1 MRGMDEEPQ
10 RARLRGDRFL
20 AHRGLI
26 AVCCGT
32 AVAEAGL
39 LVLFA
44 PAARG
49 LAPQVTALPPLAIFH
64 DLRWLYSAQ
73 RSWLWFALL
82 LAGLVAARS
91 ALNTVL
97 VRLAW
102 PVHRTPPP
110 LAALRGALVVT
121 TLVCLLM
128 SPLVSLTFGVAILP
142 FSWPFLALLPA
153 MLLIALPLSHAGTA
167 GTWWRTLPPASAVWW
182 LFAEF
187 AVLTVAAA
195 AAGAL
200 PAPDAIPVAGL
211 AGLVNAWVWH
221 GLTAA
226 VARSAGP
233 EPVRRELAGAAPAR
247 PEPAGRELAGP
258 EPAGREP
265 AGPEPAGREPAGA
278 EPVGR
283 VSAGPEPAGLEP
295 AGPEPADLGPA
306 DLGPA
311 GLEPAGL
318 ELSGPMPAMVAAAM
332 PSGPAELAVHRI
344 PAGPMALAVVI
355 AVVIALTRLIFVLSG
370 PIPVGHPDPTAAWV
384 AGTTGAGRQAHATVG
399 AGHHPVLEIAGF
411 GSWCCGQNLGL
422 AKAVPGT
429 VVQQFSYL
437 GTNSHGQPLPY
448 GAKAGNIPL
457 PVLGDRIAAQV
468 QRLHKRTGKPV
479 DIVAESEG
487 TLGVDAMLARHPH
500 APVGSVALLSPIVA
514 PGQSGYRGGG
524 GTGLVTGDELHAL
537 IWFVGGL
544 SPFGTAGAQTLIS
557 SVNSVGARF
566 AAAAAHHT
574 PVRLLEVVPLADA
587 VTLPACPLPPNV
599 VVIPAFHGEL
609 LRDPAAL
616 QAVRQF
622 LTGRTVTGVPNLR
635 ATAEIV
641 AAAATAWRMP
651 ESAAPSPPCGDPS
664 GAPGSVPGKR

>member
-10 RARLRGDRFL
+10 RASLRGDRFL

-32 AVAEAGL
+32 AMAEAGL

-64 DLRWLYSAQ
+64 DLRWLYSTQ

-82 LAGLVAARS
+82 LAGLVTARS

-102 PVHRTPPP
+102 PVHLTKPP

-121 TLVCLLM
+121 TLACLMM

-153 MLLIALPLSHAGTA
+153 MLLIALPLSHAGAA
-167 GTWWRTLPPASAVWW
+167 GTWWRTLPPASAAWW

-187 AVLTVAAA
+187 AVLTLAAA
-195 AAGAL
+195 VAGAL
-200 PAPDAIPVAGL
+200 PAPDAVPVAGL
-211 AGLVNAWVWH
+211 AGLVNAWAWH
-221 GLTAA
+221 GLTVA
-226 VARSAGP
+226 VARSSGPKPAG
-233 EPVRRELAGAAPAR
+233 RQLAGQEPIGTEAAR
-247 PEPAGRELAGP
+247 RELAGP
-258 EPAGREP
+258 EPA
-265 AGPEPAGREPAGA
+265 
-278 EPVGR
+278 
-283 VSAGPEPAGLEP
+283 
-295 AGPEPADLGPA
+295 D
-306 DLGPA
+306 
-311 GLEPAGL
+311 L
-318 ELSGPMPAMVAAAM
+318 ELPGPTPTMVAAAV
-332 PSGPAELAVHRI
+332 PAGPAALAAHRI

-355 AVVIALTRLIFVLSG
+355 ATIIALTRLIFVLSG
-370 PIPVGHPDPTAAWV
+370 PIPVGHSAPAVAWV
-384 AGTTGAGRQAHATVG
+384 AGTGREAHAIAG

-411 GSWCCGQNLGL
+411 GSWCCGQNQAL
-422 AKAVPGT
+422 AQALPGT
-429 VVQQFSYL
+429 VVQQFSYR
-437 GTNSHGQPLPY
+437 GTNSRGQPLPY
-448 GAKAGNIPL
+448 GWKAGNVSL

-468 QRLHKRTGKPV
+468 QRLHKLTGKPV

-487 TLGVDAMLARHPH
+487 TLGVDAMIARHPH
-500 APVGSVALLSPIVA
+500 APIGSVVLLSPIVA
-514 PGQSGYRGGG
+514 PGQSGYRGNS
-524 GTGLVTGDELHAL
+524 GTGLITGDELHAL

-544 SPFGTAGAQTLIS
+544 SPFGTTGAQTLIS

-566 AAAAAHHT
+566 AAAAAHHAR
-574 PVRLLEVVPLADA
+574 VRLLEVVPLADA
-587 VTLPACPLPPNV
+587 VTLPACLLPPNV

-609 LRDPAAL
+609 LSDPAAL
-616 QAVRQF
+616 QTARRF
-622 LTGRTVTGVPNLR
+622 LTGRTITGVPDLR

-641 AAAATAWRMP
+641 AAAASAWRMP
-651 ESAAPSPPCGDPS
+651 ESAAPSPPCVAGS
-664 GAPGSVPGKR
+664 GGSGSGPGKR